1 MGAGQ
6 KEMSMSY
13 DLGLLLLRLVVG
25 GLMFGHGA
33 QKLFGW
39 FGGHGLAATS
49 TFFGSQLRLRPAG
62 FWTLLAGL
70 AEAGGG
76 LLFALGLLSPLGS
89 LGIVA
94 AMLVA
99 LALVHWGHLWVIEN
113 GIEYDLVLI
122 ASALAVALTGPGA
135 YSLDA
140 ALGIA
145 LPAVIALLVG
155 LVLVTIGVGAVVVT
169 RAPAAGSTA
178 TQEETGKAA

>member
-1 MGAGQ
+1 
-6 KEMSMSY
+6 MSMSY

-25 GLMFGHGA
+25 GLLFGHGA

-49 TFFGSQLRLRPAG
+49 AFFGSQLRLRPAHL
-62 FWTLLAGL
+62 WTLMAGL
-70 AEAGGG
+70 TEAGGG
-76 LLFALGLLSPLGS
+76 LLVALGLLSPLGS

-99 LALVHWGHLWVIEN
+99 IALVHWGHLWIIEN

-122 ASALAVALTGPGA
+122 ASALAIALTGPGA
-135 YSLDA
+135 YSLGA

-145 LPAVIALLVG
+145 LPALITLLVG
-155 LVLVTIGVGAVVVT
+155 LVLVVLGVAAVVGT

-178 TQEETGKAA
+178 AQEQTGKAA

>member
-1 MGAGQ
+1 MGARQ

-25 GLMFGHGA
+25 GLLFGHGA
-33 QKLFGW
+33 QKLFVW

-49 TFFGSQLRLRPAG
+49 AFFGSQLRLRPAG

-70 AEAGGG
+70 TEAGGG

-99 LALVHWGHLWVIEN
+99 IALVHSGRLWVIEN

-122 ASALAVALTGPGA
+122 ASALAVALAGPGA

-140 ALGIA
+140 AFGIA
-145 LPAVIALLVG
+145 LPEPATLLVG
-155 LVLVTIGVGAVVVT
+155 LVLVIVSVIVVLVT
-169 RAPAAGSTA
+169 RAPVAPATARQETRAAS
-178 TQEETGKAA
+178 